1 MDEFMTDYA
10 AEFTHEEKARISEI
24 YGNDLQNLEPG
35 DISLISRWERA
46 KALQD
51 EDFKMKAEAL
61 KAEAD
66 EKARLA
72 RETAEEA
79 RAYVRELRDM
89 AVARY
94 EELSSHGI

>member
-1 MDEFMTDYA
+1 MDDYMS
-10 AEFTHEEKARISEI
+10 EFTNAEKERITQI

-35 DISLISRWERA
+35 DINLIARWERA
-46 KALQD
+46 KALMD
-51 EDFKMKAEAL
+51 EDFKAKTKALQDEA
-61 KAEAD
+61 E

-72 RETAEEA
+72 RETADEA